1 MKSQSLK
8 NAESLHTDQHDSNFP
23 PVVNSSSPT
32 FKTSKNAIKSNFFLK
47 LSAMNNKTFFVNEGE
62 ISRVLCKTVIS

>member
-8 NAESLHTDQHDSNFP
+8 NGESLHTDQHDANSRPPPPPP

-32 FKTSKNAIKSNFFLK
+32 FKTSKNAIKSNFF
-47 LSAMNNKTFFVNEGE
+47 
-62 ISRVLCKTVIS
+62 